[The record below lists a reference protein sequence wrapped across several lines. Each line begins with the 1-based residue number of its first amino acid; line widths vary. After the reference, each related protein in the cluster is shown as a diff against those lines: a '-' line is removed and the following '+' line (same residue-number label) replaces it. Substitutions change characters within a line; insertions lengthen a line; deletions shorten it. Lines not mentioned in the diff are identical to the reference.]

1 MPGTDIR
8 TQKLAVAVAIILMR
22 PFQLQIEEAEA
33 YLSLK
38 VKVVLQIFPDLLI
51 CVFLKRQARL
61 GHSGGPS
68 ILLILQPSP
77 L

>member
-1 MPGTDIR
+1 MPGTDVR
-8 TQKLAVAVAIILMR
+8 AQKLAVAVAIILTR
-22 PFQLQIEEAEA
+22 PFQLQTEEAEA

-51 CVFLKRQARL
+51 CVFLERQAGL

-68 ILLILQPSP
+68 ILLVLQPSP

>member
-1 MPGTDIR
+1 M
-8 TQKLAVAVAIILMR
+8 AVSIILTR

-38 VKVVLQIFPDLLI
+38 MKVVLQIFPDLLV
-51 CVFLKRQARL
+51 CVFLERQTRL

-68 ILLILQPSP
+68 ILLDLQPSS

>member
-1 MPGTDIR
+1 MPGTDVR
-8 TQKLAVAVAIILMR
+8 AQKLAVAVAIILTR
-22 PFQLQIEEAEA
+22 PFQLRTEEAEA

-51 CVFLKRQARL
+51 CVFLERQARL

-68 ILLILQPSP
+68 ILLVLQPSS